1 MNIVNIKKYGL
12 IVTTILSGSYTV
24 AFGQENKNIAVASTT
39 ANCEAM
45 CKANTSKK
53 ALLLQSIGNKSNG
66 NPEVSTEGMVWVA
79 GGEFNMG
86 TNDYPD
92 AKPIHKV
99 SVKGY
104 WIDEH
109 EVTNAQFAAFVN
121 ATKYVTIAERPLN
134 PADFPGVPLDML
146 VPGSAVFTPPTE
158 KVALDNIQQW
168 WKYVPGANWQHPT
181 GPESSIVGLEN
192 NPVVQI
198 SYVDA
203 KAYADWAG
211 KRLPTEAEWEFA
223 ARAGRPSTKYYWGS
237 ELKPKGKWV
246 ANIFQGSFPNNN
258 TAEDGFEGAAP
269 VKSFPGNPLGIY
281 DMEGNVWEWCNDLYR
296 NDYYNDSVSD
306 NPKGPAAS
314 NDPEEPGV
322 EKHVQRGGS
331 FLCSDQ
337 YCIRYVAGSRGK
349 GETTSACN
357 HLGFRCVKDK

>member
-1 MNIVNIKKYGL
+1 MMNKIKMKIYSLIAGIV
-12 IVTTILSGSYTV
+12 LSGASSFAQESKTV
-24 AFGQENKNIAVASTT
+24 AVA
-39 ANCEAM
+39 ANNCQAM

-53 ALLLQSIGNKSNG
+53 ALLLQSIENNPKGNTAN
-66 NPEVSTEGMVWVA
+66 STNEMVWIA

-86 TNDYPD
+86 TDDYPD

-109 EVTNAQFAAFVN
+109 EVTNAQFATFVK
-121 ATKYVTIAERPLN
+121 ATNYVTIAERPLN
-134 PADFPGVPLDML
+134 PDDYPGVPLDKL
-146 VPGSAVFTPPTE
+146 VPGSAVFSPPNE

-168 WKYVPGANWQHPT
+168 WQYVPGANWQHPS

-192 NPVVQI
+192 YPVVQI

-203 KAYADWAG
+203 QAYAQWAG

-223 ARAGRPSTKYYWGS
+223 ARAERPNTKYYWGT
-237 ELKPKGKWV
+237 ELKPNGKWV
-246 ANIFQGSFPNNN
+246 ANIFQGTFPNDN
-258 TAEDGFEGAAP
+258 TAEDGFVGAAP
-269 VKSFPGNPLGIY
+269 VKSFPKNPFGIY
-281 DMEGNVWEWCNDLYR
+281 DLEGNVWEWCSDLYR
-296 NDYYNDSVSD
+296 DDYYKNGSND
-306 NPKGPAAS
+306 NPKGPSTS

-357 HLGFRCVKDK
+357 HLGFRCVMDK